1 MDTYSPEAIA
11 MLTEMCNC
19 DQDTALFLMES
30 ANGDIDAGMSWL
42 VLLMWYPIF
51 YSNGFVHL
59 DVFITQFENVLLF
72 L

>member
-30 ANGDIDAGMSWL
+30 ANGDIDAAMDLYISMY
-42 VLLMWYPIF
+42 LLLNLKTCCYF
-51 YSNGFVHL
+51 CNH
-59 DVFITQFENVLLF
+59 DCT
-72 L
+72 

>member
-30 ANGDIDAGMSWL
+30 ANGDIDAGMS
-42 VLLMWYPIF
+42 
-51 YSNGFVHL
+51 
-59 DVFITQFENVLLF
+59 
-72 L
+72 